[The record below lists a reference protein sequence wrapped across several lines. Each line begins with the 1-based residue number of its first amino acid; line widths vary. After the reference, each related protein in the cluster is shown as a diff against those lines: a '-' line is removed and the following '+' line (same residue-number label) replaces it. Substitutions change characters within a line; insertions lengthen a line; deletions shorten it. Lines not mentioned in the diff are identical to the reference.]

1 MKDFK
6 DGILFGAV
14 IGVVVLGLCV
24 IIAVEVLGYNII
36 IVR

>member
-6 DGILFGAV
+6 DGVLLGAV

-24 IIAVEVLGYNII
+24 IIAVEVLECNII

>member
-6 DGILFGAV
+6 DGILLGAV

-24 IIAVEVLGYNII
+24 IIAVEVLGCNII